1 MRKICTAG
9 EVVEFAFNKPAIEY
23 RVKNFTDGDIL
34 VTHEEV
40 GFVEADASKIKSMH
54 GEDFNINE
62 FESQRKPLTVRV
74 KAEQTGEVEVSLVT
88 F

>member
-34 VTHEEV
+34 VTHETE
-40 GFVEADASKIKSMH
+40 FVESEASKIKSMH
-54 GEDFNINE
+54 GEDFSVNE
-62 FESQRKPLTVRV
+62 LEYQAKRLTVKV
-74 KAEQTGEVEVSLVT
+74 KAEQTGEVEVSLTT